1 LNTMRVFHDTR
12 EAMEK
17 VSSTVVTTG
26 SFDGVH
32 IGHKVIIERLKQIA
46 EEIGGESTLVTFH
59 PHPRK
64 VLYPE
69 QKDLKLINSQG
80 EKIKLLSKTGL
91 DNLVILP
98 FSKEFAKTT
107 SHDFITDILIE
118 QLKAKVIIVGQNHH
132 FGHNRSGDF
141 SYLHKLSQELGF
153 RVEDIPLQD
162 IENET
167 VSSTK
172 IRKALLEGNIMR
184 ANAYLDHQYIIRGE
198 FSDLPGLNVIKDQ
211 RFFRIAISEEE
222 KLIPPPGVYAT
233 NSVCSD
239 EYLKSMTI
247 IHENEEGE
255 RFVDTTLLY
264 DNVLLD
270 GVKVTVYF
278 YKKIR
283 GQEVFSNGQIN
294 LSELEEAI
302 EDVDELLY

>member
-1 LNTMRVFHDTR
+1 MRVFHDAR
-12 EAMEK
+12 EASEK
-17 VSSTVVTTG
+17 VKNTVVTTG

-32 IGHKVIIERLKQIA
+32 VGHKVIIERLKQIA
-46 EEIGGESTLVTFH
+46 DEISGESTLVTFH

-69 QKDLKLINSQG
+69 QKDLKLINSQE
-80 EKIKLLSKTGL
+80 EKVKLLSKTGL
-91 DNLVILP
+91 DNLVIIP
-98 FSKEFAKTT
+98 FSKEFSKTT

-118 QLKAKVIIVGQNHH
+118 QLKTKVIIVGQNHH

-141 SYLHKLSQELGF
+141 SYLYKLSQEMGF

-162 IENET
+162 IENEI

-184 ANAYLDHQYIIRGE
+184 ANAYLDHQYIIRGR
-198 FSDLPGLNVIKDQ
+198 FSDSPGLKGIKNHN
-211 RFFRIAISEEE
+211 FFRITIPEEE

-233 NSVCSD
+233 NTICSD
-239 EYLKSMTI
+239 EYLKSMTVI
-247 IHENEEGE
+247 CENDQGQ

-278 YKKIR
+278 YKKIK
-283 GQEVFSNGQIN
+283 GTEAFLDGQIDN
-294 LSELEEAI
+294 RELEDAR

>member
-1 LNTMRVFHDTR
+1 MRVFYDTR

-17 VSSTVVTTG
+17 VGSTVVTTG

-46 EEIGGESTLVTFH
+46 EEIDGESTLVTFH

-69 QKDLKLINSQG
+69 QTDLKLINSQE
-80 EKIKLLSKTGL
+80 EKINLLSKTGL
-91 DNLVILP
+91 DNLVIIP
-98 FSKEFAKTT
+98 FSKEFAQTT
-107 SHDFITDILIE
+107 SHDFITNILIE
-118 QLKAKVIIVGQNHH
+118 QLKARVIIVGQNHH

-141 SYLHKLSQELGF
+141 SYLYKLSQELGF

-172 IRKALLEGNIMR
+172 IRKALLDGNIMR
-184 ANAYLDHQYIIRGE
+184 ANAYLDHQYIIRGR
-198 FSDLPGLNVIKDQ
+198 FSNSPGLNGIKDQ
-211 RFFRIAISEEE
+211 KFFRIAIPEEE

-233 NSVCSD
+233 NTVCSD
-239 EYLKSMTI
+239 EFLKSMTV
-247 IHENEEGE
+247 IHENEDGE
-255 RFVDTTLLY
+255 RVVDTTLMY

-270 GVKVTVYF
+270 GVKVTIYF

-283 GQEVFSNGQIN
+283 GQEAFSEGKIDIR
-294 LSELEEAI
+294 ELREAM

>member
-1 LNTMRVFHDTR
+1 MKVYCSTE
-12 EAMEK
+12 EAKEK
-17 VSSTVVTTG
+17 IGNTVVTTG

-32 IGHKVIIERLKQIA
+32 VGHKVIIERLKQIA
-46 EEIGGESTLVTFH
+46 GEMNAESTLVTFH

-69 QKDLKLINSQG
+69 QKDLMLINSQE

-98 FSKEFAKTT
+98 FSKEFSKTT
-107 SHDFITDILIE
+107 SHDFITKILLE
-118 QLKAKVIIVGQNHH
+118 QLHAKVIIVGQNHH
-132 FGHNRSGDF
+132 FGHNRSGDY
-141 SYLHKLSQELGF
+141 SYLYKLSRELGF

-172 IRKALLEGNIMR
+172 IRKALKEGNIMR
-184 ANAYLDHQYIIRGE
+184 ANAYLDHQYIIRGR
-198 FSDLPGLNVIKDQ
+198 FSDAPKLNGINKDKY
-211 RFFRIAISEEE
+211 FRISIGEEE

-233 NSVCSD
+233 STVCSD
-239 EYLKSMTI
+239 EFLKSMTI
-247 IHENEEGE
+247 IHEDSSGQT
-255 RFVDTTLLY
+255 FIDTTLLY

-270 GVKVTVYF
+270 GIRVTIYF
-278 YKKIR
+278 YKKIK
-283 GQEVFSNGQIN
+283 GQEILDNGK
-294 LSELEEAI
+294 LLAEEIEDAK

>member
-1 LNTMRVFHDTR
+1 MRVFHDTR

-17 VSSTVVTTG
+17 VSNTVVTTG

-32 IGHKVIIERLKQIA
+32 VGHKVIIERLKQIA

-64 VLYPE
+64 ILYPE
-69 QKDLKLINSQG
+69 QTDLKLINSQE
-80 EKIKLLSKTGL
+80 EKINLLSKTGL
-91 DNLVILP
+91 DNLVIIP
-98 FSKEFAKTT
+98 FSKEFSKTS

-141 SYLHKLSQELGF
+141 SYLYKLSQDIGF

-184 ANAYLDHQYIIRGE
+184 ANAYLDHQYITRGR
-198 FSDLPGLNVIKDQ
+198 FSHAPELDGIKDHK
-211 RFFRIAISEEE
+211 FFRIAIPEEE

-233 NSVCSD
+233 NTICSD

-247 IHENEEGE
+247 IHENNEGQ

-283 GQEVFSNGQIN
+283 GLEAFSDGKIDIHK
-294 LSELEEAI
+294 LEEAK
-302 EDVDELLY
+302 EDIAELLY